1 MTNTTK
7 TIIDW
12 LYSSKTGEWTPLT
25 LEWVRSGRNKYF
37 YDGNNGDKWQI
48 ITKFGFPVS
57 HIMVCNLS
65 QSPDYL
71 RMIDLKTG
79 DMYGEQGDT
88 PLSNKFFS

>member
-1 MTNTTK
+1 
-7 TIIDW
+7 
-12 LYSSKTGEWTPLT
+12 
-25 LEWVRSGRNKYF
+25 
-37 YDGNNGDKWQI
+37 
-48 ITKFGFPVS
+48 
-57 HIMVCNLS
+57 MVCNLS